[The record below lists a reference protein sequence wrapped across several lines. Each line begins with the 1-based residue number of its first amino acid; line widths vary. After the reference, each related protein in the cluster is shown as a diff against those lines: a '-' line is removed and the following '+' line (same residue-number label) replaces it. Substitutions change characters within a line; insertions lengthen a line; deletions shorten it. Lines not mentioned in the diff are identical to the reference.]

1 MIMKKIYKWISAYY
15 EVNKLYA
22 PRFAIS
28 TIIYLFI
35 ALFPFYSNK
44 SVTYSTAIL
53 FGFIAFLI
61 SQSYIMY
68 RPFNSSFRKILNRKK
83 QQD

>member
-22 PRFAIS
+22 PRFVIS

-44 SVTYSTAIL
+44 PVTYSTAIL
-53 FGFIAFLI
+53 
-61 SQSYIMY
+61 
-68 RPFNSSFRKILNRKK
+68 
-83 QQD
+83 